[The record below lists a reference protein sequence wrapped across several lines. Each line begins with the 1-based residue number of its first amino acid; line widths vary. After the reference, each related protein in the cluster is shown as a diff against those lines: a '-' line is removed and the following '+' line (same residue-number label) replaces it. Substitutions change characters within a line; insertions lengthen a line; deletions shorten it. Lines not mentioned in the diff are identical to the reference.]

1 MAREIA
7 ANTLWRP
14 MSEAEI
20 MIRAREAWIE
30 AHRAGPWRARRA
42 RAGRYDH
49 RLTSAI
55 LALRGTA
62 RPMSMVLADRDEATT
77 AIALRVTAGVTIENE
92 EVVANA
98 VLAALR
104 VERSS

>member
-1 MAREIA
+1 
-7 ANTLWRP
+7 

-20 MIRAREAWIE
+20 IIRAREAWI
-30 AHRAGPWRARRA
+30 AAFRAGPWRARRA

-49 RLTSAI
+49 QLASVI

-62 RPMSMVLADRDEATT
+62 RPLSLILADRDEATA
-77 AIALRVTAGVTIENE
+77 AIALRVTHGVTDENQ
-92 EVVANA
+92 EVVASA
-98 VLAALR
+98 VLTALR

>member
-1 MAREIA
+1 MT

-20 MIRAREAWIE
+20 LIRAREAWID
-30 AHRAGPWRARRA
+30 AHRAGRWRAHRA

-62 RPMSMVLADRDEATT
+62 RPMSLILADRAEATV
-77 AIALRVTAGVTIENE
+77 AIALRVTPGVTDENRR
-92 EVVANA
+92 VVADA

-104 VERSS
+104 MELVH